1 MAMAA
6 SIRCMLRKT
15 GNINEKSIQGINRT
29 FGSIAATNVDATSSD
44 NKDHNNVQAQA
55 DVLFNSLPREPTTG
69 TVSRTGYRTGP
80 GADRI
85 LGKGRQRILKPV
97 LKKETRYG
105 REPSDEWFG
114 LRPCDIRPGSFHRY
128 TLPRE
133 GLFTHGVPY
142 EGCPKCC
149 TLKWE
154 EVDRKKKGL
163 PILFAAARWK
173 AGRCHRCGAATPA
186 TAAARRRNK
195 GKKDVTLEEFIS
207 FATYYAEKYCQTYAD
222 PADNARAVKQEVR
235 WAMKFSGYSM
245 G

>member
-97 LKKETRYG
+97 LKKETRY
-105 REPSDEWFG
+105 
-114 LRPCDIRPGSFHRY
+114 

-163 PILFAAARWK
+163 PILFAAAWWK

-235 WAMKFSGYSM
+235 WAMKFSGSYLQLSHLPIWEM
-245 G
+245 QVI